1 MAGWK
6 IPVFNMKYIFIHG
19 GFSIA
24 MLVFG
29 GVRVLIQSIGRSA
42 MNIAET
48 AKSRTTMYYQS
59 LRRA

>member
-29 GVRVLIQSIGRSA
+29 GVLIQSIGRSA

-48 AKSRTTMYYQS
+48 AKSGTTMYYQS